1 MDENYHTK
9 LSISFVTSSEFSFKR
24 LKPSD
29 LPSGNIAL
37 DVYLLRGQE
46 VLLTKN
52 FADNDELRNML
63 FPGFSNLLQNSFSQT
78 LVPTKQD
85 FNQVLVLQ
93 DKIFKFVPLSSN
105 LTYAVNS
112 TLELSQVFALVNQIV
127 DKEQKILDQLLAFQN
142 MLIETSVFEAGD
154 TPPAEAGDAPPAP
167 AQRLSRRDISGFF
180 SPYSLTEI
188 GNTASKN

>member
-1 MDENYHTK
+1 MDQNYHTK

-24 LKPSD
+24 LTPSD
-29 LPSGNIAL
+29 LPNGNIAP

-46 VLLTKN
+46 VLLTKI

-63 FPGFSNLLQNSFSQT
+63 FPGFSTLLKNSFSQT

-112 TLELSQVFALVNQIV
+112 TLELSQVFEMVNQIV
-127 DKEQKILDQLLAFQN
+127 AKEQKILDQFLAFKN
-142 MLIETSVFEAGD
+142 MLIETSVFAAED
-154 TPPAEAGDAPPAP
+154 TPLYP
-167 AQRLSRRDISGFF
+167 
-180 SPYSLTEI
+180 LTEFLEEI
-188 GNTASKN
+188 FLVFFPLTV